1 MKVNSLN
8 SATKASPPSSRNATL
23 RFLGIFF
30 GLISVFYALTLSPW
44 VDANALFPVMKVS
57 ARGTS
62 ALLGLLGT
70 KTTVEGV
77 LVRGPACAV
86 AVRRGCDPLEP
97 IMLFAA
103 AAIAFPTGWRKRL
116 AGILCAVVLLFSL
129 NLVRV
134 ASLYLLRANKSAVF
148 ESIHLVW
155 WPAFF
160 VAASLVLWILWLCWI
175 RQPAPASLVA
185 E

>member
-1 MKVNSLN
+1 MKVDSLN
-8 SATKASPPSSRNATL
+8 SETKATRRSNRNAML

-30 GLISVFYALTLSPW
+30 GLITIYYALALSPW
-44 VDANALFPVMKVS
+44 VDANALFPVMKFS

-62 ALLGLLGT
+62 VLLGLLGT

-97 IMLFAA
+97 IVLFAA
-103 AAIAFPTGWRKRL
+103 ATIAFPTGWRRRF
-116 AGILCAVVLLFSL
+116 AGILCAAMLLFGL

-134 ASLYLLRANKSAVF
+134 ASLYLLRANGSAFF

-175 RQPAPASLVA
+175 RQPAPVSIVA